1 MYPKRPLYL
10 TFKNKMFQLY
20 FIGLKGFFEAPRR
33 RGYRAYLHAAVLLG
47 SLLGLKYLLHGV
59 RTEFEILNNPNFL
72 IPRFVYQ
79 SREDHYRYWE
89 LSRLSRQK
97 SALFSFYD
105 YDPVSDFMFYYYDSG
120 MQLSE
125 KNYLNIE
132 KLENVNNPLFEKY
145 IREFRQSQTRES
157 LIKGNLLSAYNKNIG
172 NPLELKNYLH
182 FKTVNLGDWIRAL
195 YYTVMVQL
203 RLTNYYRYDHIMA
216 RDDRVYDY
224 EKLKI
229 AMNLPHKKRGRRIAK
244 YAKIFDNAND
254 LVLLGNK

>member
-1 MYPKRPLYL
+1 
-10 TFKNKMFQLY
+10 MFQLY
-20 FIGLKGFFEAPRR
+20 FIGLKGFFEAPRK
-33 RGYRAYLHAAVLLG
+33 RGYRFYLRWGILIG
-47 SLLGLKYLLHGV
+47 SLLSLKYILHNV
-59 RTEFEILNNPNFL
+59 RTEFETLNNPNFL
-72 IPRFVYQ
+72 IPTFVYK

-105 YDPVSDFMFYYYDSG
+105 YDPVSDFMFYYYNSG

-145 IREFRQSQTRES
+145 IREFRQSQSRES
-157 LIKGNLLSAYNKNIG
+157 LIKGNLLMAYNKNMN
-172 NPLELKNYLH
+172 NPLDLKNYLH

-195 YYTVMVQL
+195 YYKVMTEL
-203 RLTNYYRYDHIMA
+203 KLTNYYRYDHIMA
-216 RDDRVYDY
+216 RDDRIYDY

-229 AMNLPHKKRGRRIAK
+229 AMNLSYKNREKRIEK
-244 YAKIFDNAND
+244 YAKIFDWAI
-254 LVLLGNK
+254 VLAQVVDK